1 VLQPRKQVRTEEL
14 MSLSKQYQLALQQ
27 PDRIADQSQQAAV
40 QLLDKLITE
49 LNQQRNSRFDQF
61 ARKLALHFLIP
72 PPVKGLYLWGGVG
85 RGKTWLMNMF
95 FSELPFPEKART
107 HFHHFMLDIH
117 AKLDM
122 LNKNA
127 GRKVKNPLHVIA
139 HEIASQYRVL
149 CIDEFIVTNITDA
162 MILSTLLQA
171 LFDRG
176 VCIVATSNRVP
187 DNLYLNGLQRERFLP
202 AIELIKQHMTVFNLD
217 NGVDHR
223 MALMEQAGL
232 FYQPIGETTNHEI
245 YQRVQE
251 LTVTPLEQGRVLI
264 IQNRPVRTVHCSE
277 DIAWFDFNVIC
288 SEPRATPDYIEI
300 AERFATIVITGIP
313 VLNEQDDQ
321 ARRFIYL
328 IDELYDRNVKL
339 IASAAASPDQL
350 YRGSMLEFAFNR
362 TRSRLIEMQT
372 HHYLLKT
379 HHQHTSM

>member
-1 VLQPRKQVRTEEL
+1 
-14 MSLSKQYQLALQQ
+14 
-27 PDRIADQSQQAAV
+27 
-40 QLLDKLITE
+40 
-49 LNQQRNSRFDQF
+49 
-61 ARKLALHFLIP
+61 
-72 PPVKGLYLWGGVG
+72 
-85 RGKTWLMNMF
+85 
-95 FSELPFPEKART
+95 
-107 HFHHFMLDIH
+107 
-117 AKLDM
+117 
-122 LNKNA
+122 
-127 GRKVKNPLHVIA
+127 
-139 HEIASQYRVL
+139 
-149 CIDEFIVTNITDA
+149 
-162 MILSTLLQA
+162 
-171 LFDRG
+171 
-176 VCIVATSNRVP
+176 
-187 DNLYLNGLQRERFLP
+187 
-202 AIELIKQHMTVFNLD
+202 
-217 NGVDHR
+217 
-223 MALMEQAGL
+223 MEQAGL

-251 LTVTPLEQGRVLI
+251 LTVTPLEQGRILI